1 MTTTTIGPAPSWRLI
16 HDGASVMMLAPM
28 EGVTSTPYSVF
39 EAATASDCV
48 AYAKALRLT
57 VPEELEGLFAAP
69 IEQLDAMPLPSLAP
83 TEAPAYDPITHGV
96 RAATP
101 VKVGNDWHQA
111 WEVFPLP
118 AEEVAANQAAAIQ
131 AAREQAKAQRQAA
144 VDAIKVTTQGGHT
157 FDGDETSQ
165 TRMARAVLAMQAT
178 GAPSVT
184 WVLADN
190 TVIQATVPELTEA
203 LALAGAEQARL
214 WVIE

>member
-1 MTTTTIGPAPSWRLI
+1 MHIQLN
-16 HDGASVMMLAPM
+16 
-28 EGVTSTPYSVF
+28 EQNQY
-39 EAATASDCV
+39 
-48 AYAKALRLT
+48 LR
-57 VPEELEGLFAAP
+57 
-69 IEQLDAMPLPSLAP
+69 DLPSGNIEFSDTVFQPAHTLTPEQCEQFRVHQLTPAEP
-83 TEAPAYDPITHGV
+83 PAYDPITHGV

-101 VKVGNDWHQA
+101 VLIDGQWTQQ

-144 VDAIKVTTQGGHT
+144 VDAIKVTTQAGHT

-165 TRMARAVLAMQAT
+165 TRMTRAVLAMQAT

-214 WVIE
+214 WVI